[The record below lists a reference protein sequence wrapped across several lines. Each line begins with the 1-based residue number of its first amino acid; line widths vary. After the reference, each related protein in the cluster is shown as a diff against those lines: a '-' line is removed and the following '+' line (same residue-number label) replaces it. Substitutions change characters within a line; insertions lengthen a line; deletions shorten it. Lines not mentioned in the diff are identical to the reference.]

1 MDVFKDKQ
9 GYSFRL
15 LLAEISLY
23 HRLIVVIGT
32 KPLWSFRLLLAEIS
46 LYHSA
51 KADLN
56 KANSLVF
63 VSFWRRSVY
72 IGHTTYKPSNQ
83 LESFRLLLAEI
94 SLYHNM
100 KLDLNFI
107 KDMFSSPS
115 GGDQFI
121 SETTYANGQKISLVF
136 VSFWRR
142 SVYIRSC

>member
-94 SLYHNM
+94 SLYQLQRA
-100 KLDLNFI
+100 KRVASSG
-107 KDMFSSPS
+107 FSSPS

-121 SETTYANGQKISLVF
+121 SDHQDPKGGVK
-136 VSFWRR
+136 
-142 SVYIRSC
+142 

>member
-1 MDVFKDKQ
+1 MIKRWNTCLTWLRFSSPSGGDQF
-9 GYSFRL
+9 
-15 LLAEISLY
+15 ISQIIADNGQAAAV
-23 HRLIVVIGT
+23 R
-32 KPLWSFRLLLAEIS
+32 FRLLLAEIS

-121 SETTYANGQKISLVF
+121 SQWLE
-136 VSFWRR
+136 
-142 SVYIRSC
+142 